1 MSGKKVKQAGK
12 LKKKKKTSRIVNSYG
27 KSNRRSGE
35 TVRFVRIV
43 LFLNGEDEAN
53 RLKINC

>member
-12 LKKKKKTSRIVNSYG
+12 LKKKKTSRVVNSYG
-27 KSNRRSGE
+27 KSNRRAGE
-35 TVRFVRIV
+35 TVRFVTIV
-43 LFLNGEDEAN
+43 LFLKGEDEAN